1 MSKPADEAIQE
12 AAKGFA
18 AIPED
23 HATVRKMKIKDSIL
37 DQNDW
42 DEFNKRLCDALE
54 TRGGKILQ
62 GQLNPFWV
70 RNDPFSAMI
79 DYVDARCGF

>member
-1 MSKPADEAIQE
+1 MSKSANDAIQE

-18 AIPED
+18 GIPAD
-23 HATVRKMKIKDSIL
+23 PATVRTLKIKDNIL

-42 DEFNKRLCDALE
+42 DEFNKRLCDALN
-54 TRGGKILQ
+54 TRGCTILQ

-70 RNDPFSAMI
+70 RNDTFGAMI